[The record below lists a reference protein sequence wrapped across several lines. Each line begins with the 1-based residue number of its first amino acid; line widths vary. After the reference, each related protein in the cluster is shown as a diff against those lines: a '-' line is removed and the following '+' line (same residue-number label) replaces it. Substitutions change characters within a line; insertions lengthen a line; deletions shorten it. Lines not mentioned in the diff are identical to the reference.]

1 MAALFT
7 RTSMPPSSEDTLSV
21 ISCTEALSETSASSA
36 MQRALLDAASSAT
49 RSAFS
54 SDWSTAATA
63 APEAASVAQMPS
75 ARPPPPPVTIATRP
89 SREPATREPPA
100 GSLQRTA
107 AESRTFRREPSPCP
121 APADDDT
128 QAAEPQQI
136 CSRYAGGPLCKLRCS
151 GTLMTRGGSMDPR
164 NRGSEGHVVSALGL
178 GCIGKSEFYGTWD
191 GGDPLATFHR
201 S

>member
-100 GSLQRTA
+100 ESLGERLPKA
-107 AESRTFRREPSPCP
+107 GPSDGNP
-121 APADDDT
+121 ASADDDT

-136 CSRYAGGPLCKLRCS
+136 CSRYA
-151 GTLMTRGGSMDPR
+151 
-164 NRGSEGHVVSALGL
+164 A
-178 GCIGKSEFYGTWD
+178 
-191 GGDPLATFHR
+191 
-201 S
+201 